1 MTMYGILADVNYC
14 TGCEACVLA
23 CQQERGFSEKEFGV
37 TIQTFGPWQLEEG
50 KKNYEYDFL
59 PYFTDWCDLCEDRCA
74 KGKKPTCVQ
83 HCQAQCLEWGP
94 IDELVKQIDS
104 PKKVLFPIKEA

>member
-37 TIQTFGPWQLEEG
+37 TIQKFGPWQLEEG

-59 PYFTDWCDLCEDRCA
+59 PYFTDWCDLCAERTG
-74 KGKKPTCVQ
+74 KGKKPSCVQ

-94 IDELVKQIDS
+94 VDELAKKIDS
-104 PKKVLFPIKEA
+104 PKKILFPIKEM

>member
-37 TIQTFGPWQLEEG
+37 TIQKFGPWQLEEG

-104 PKKVLFPIKEA
+104 PNKILFPIKEA